1 MGQKVVWSKKNCLV
15 KKILGQ
21 NNFLGQK
28 TFWFEKI
35 FGSKIFWVK
44 KFWVRKKFGSKNFLG
59 KKCLGSK
66 KFGSK
71 RFGSEFFFLLK
82 KTGRVNPRGRIYCFN
97 LMFRLNDSI

>member
-35 FGSKIFWVK
+35 FCSKIFWVK
-44 KFWVRKKFGSKNFLG
+44 KFWVRKKFGSQNFLG

-66 KFGSK
+66 KFWVK
-71 RFGSEFFFLLK
+71 KIWFRIFFSLK
-82 KTGRVNPRGRIYCFN
+82 KKQVGLTQGGGYTV
-97 LMFRLNDSI
+97 SI